1 MLLAKT
7 KTRIILGLSSLILAL
22 CPLASPVHAASPV
35 LKVGI
40 YQNAPQVFY
49 TDAVAPQGIFIEL
62 LEYIAQIEGWTLE
75 YIPLPFSQSLD
86 ALEAGD
92 IDILVSVGVNAE
104 RQARFDFNSH
114 NIVSN
119 WARIYTPTEKSS
131 SSILDLNHKSI
142 AVMKSDIHYSAFLK
156 MMEIFGFDC
165 DFVELESYPAVF
177 AAVEAGE
184 VDAGIVNR
192 LVAIY
197 DADKYDILS
206 TDIIFNPIE
215 LRYAFTKNTHQS
227 IISAFDRNLALLKA
241 DDNSA
246 YYQILDRWVSS
257 QITEKTIIEPWV
269 YWVLSISVF
278 LLIITVLISFKMRH
292 RVRKTT
298 KAYTEKDKEYRT
310 ELERRER
317 SEEEKAKI
325 EAALIQAQ
333 KMEAVGRL
341 AGGVAHD
348 FNNLL
353 TGIIGFSE
361 LALMDIDNKDTV
373 AANIQEVVETG
384 HRATKLTQQLLMFS
398 RHQPPQKQL
407 VCLNEVIT
415 DLDRMLRQLIKP
427 DIDLSITMEPELKE
441 IEADTNQIEQVI
453 INLGINASDAMPD
466 GGRLRIATENV
477 IIGPDNYMTEVDDNF
492 KPGTYICLS
501 VEDTGVG
508 MDTETQKQIF
518 EPFFTTKDVG
528 KGTGL
533 GLSVVYGIVK
543 SHRGMCHVYSE
554 PDHGTVFRIYFPVA
568 DASPLQTTANFPV
581 DEDDLSGSGERL
593 LLIENDENVRSFV
606 TSALRRNGYIVE
618 QVGSLNTAE
627 QLLSQDNRFDILF
640 SDVVLNDGSG
650 LEFGRKVTTRFPDIR
665 VILTSGYP
673 GRPEI
678 HDLIAE
684 SGFAFIQKPYTTSQI
699 LREIKRTLK
708 Q

>member
-7 KTRIILGLSSLILAL
+7 KTRIILGLSGLIMAF
-22 CPLASPVHAASPV
+22 CPLASPLHAAPPV

-49 TDAVAPQGIFIEL
+49 TEATVPQGIFVEL
-62 LEYIAQIEGWTLE
+62 LEHIAQIEGWSLE
-75 YIPLPFSQSLD
+75 YIPLPFSESFD
-86 ALEAGD
+86 ALEAGA

-104 RQARFDFNSH
+104 RQALYDFNYH

-119 WARIYTPTEKSS
+119 WARIYTPTEKNI

-142 AVMKSDIHYSAFLK
+142 AVMKDDIHYQAFLN
-156 MMEIFGFDC
+156 MMLVFGFEC
-165 DFVELESYPAVF
+165 DFQEVESYPAVF
-177 AAVEAGE
+177 AAVEAGV

-197 DADKYDILS
+197 EADKYDILS
-206 TDIIFNPIE
+206 TDVIFNPIE

-227 IISAFDRNLALLKA
+227 IISAFDTNMALLKA

-246 YYQILDRWVSS
+246 YYQILDRWVGS

-269 YWVLSISVF
+269 YWVLGIGGV
-278 LLIITVLISFKMRH
+278 LLITAVLISFKMRH
-292 RVRKTT
+292 RVRKSTE
-298 KAYTEKDKEYRT
+298 AYVEKDREYQV

-361 LALMDIDNKDTV
+361 LALMDIDDKEAV

-407 VCLNEVIT
+407 VCLNEVVT
-415 DLDRMLRQLIKP
+415 GLEKMLRRLIKP
-427 DIDLSITMEPELKE
+427 DIDLSVALEPELKE
-441 IEADTNQIEQVI
+441 IEADINQIEQVI
-453 INLGINASDAMPD
+453 INLGVNASDAMPG
-466 GGRLRIATENV
+466 GGRLQITTENV
-477 IIGPDNYMTEVDDNF
+477 VIGPDNYLTEVDENF

-501 VEDTGVG
+501 VEDTGIG
-508 MDTETQKQIF
+508 MDAKTQKQIF
-518 EPFFTTKDVG
+518 EPFFTTKEAG

-554 PDHGTVFRIYFPVA
+554 PNHGTVFRIYFPLA
-568 DASPLQTTANFPV
+568 DAASPQAAAVTSM
-581 DEDDLSGSGERL
+581 DEENLSGSGERI
-593 LLIENDENVRSFV
+593 LLIEDDDNVRSFV
-606 TSALRRNGYIVE
+606 TAALRRHGYIVD
-618 QVGSLNTAE
+618 QVNGLNPAE
-627 QLLSQDNRFDILF
+627 GLLSQGNRFDIMF
-640 SDVVLNDGSG
+640 SDVILNDGSG
-650 LEFGRKVTTRFPDIR
+650 LEFGHSVTTRFPNIR
-665 VILTSGYP
+665 VILTSGYL
-673 GRPEI
+673 GQPES
-678 HDLIAE
+678 HDRIAE
-684 SGFAFIQKPYTTSQI
+684 SDFVFIQKPYTISQI
-699 LREIKRTLK
+699 LRVIKRVLR
-708 Q
+708 